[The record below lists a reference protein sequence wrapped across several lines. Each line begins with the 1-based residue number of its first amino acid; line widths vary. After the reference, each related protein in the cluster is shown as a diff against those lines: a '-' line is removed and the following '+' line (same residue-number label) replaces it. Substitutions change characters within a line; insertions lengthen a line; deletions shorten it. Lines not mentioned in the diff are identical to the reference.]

1 MVRNPEETSIPL
13 MKSTRERLKTYGQKG
28 VKWDT
33 LLNDLMDE
41 VDTLNAAASDLSR
54 ELQHGGYNQGE

>member
-13 MKSTRERLKTYGQKG
+13 KKSTRERLKTYGQKG

-41 VDTLNAAASDLSR
+41 VDNLNAATSDLSR
-54 ELQHGGYNQGE
+54 DLQHGGYI